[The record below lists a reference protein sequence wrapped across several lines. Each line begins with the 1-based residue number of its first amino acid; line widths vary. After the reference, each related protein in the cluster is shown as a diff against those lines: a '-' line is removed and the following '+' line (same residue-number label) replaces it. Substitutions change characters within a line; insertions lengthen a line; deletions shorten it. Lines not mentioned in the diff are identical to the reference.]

1 MNQYKHSDQDYE
13 NLKPAMS
20 GATPEELFEK
30 LSKLE
35 LQVAQLTKVV
45 EFLERQDNRSR
56 SSFEQISAR
65 IAARK

>member
-1 MNQYKHSDQDYE
+1 MNQYKHIDQDYE
-13 NLKPAMS
+13 NLKPAMP

>member
-1 MNQYKHSDQDYE
+1 MNQYKHNDQDYE
-13 NLKPAMS
+13 NLKPATS

>member
-1 MNQYKHSDQDYE
+1 MNQYKHNDQDYE
-13 NLKPAMS
+13 SLKPATS

>member
-1 MNQYKHSDQDYE
+1 MNQYKHNDQDYD
-13 NLKPAMS
+13 NIKQVTD
-20 GATPEELFEK
+20 GTTPEELFEK
-30 LSKLE
+30 LGKLE
-35 LQVAQLTKVV
+35 LQVAHLTKVV

>member
-13 NLKPAMS
+13 NLKPATS
-20 GATPEELFEK
+20 GATPEELLEK

-35 LQVAQLTKVV
+35 SQVAQLTKVV

>member
-1 MNQYKHSDQDYE
+1 MNQYKHNDQDYDTI
-13 NLKPAMS
+13 KQVTD

-30 LSKLE
+30 LGKLE

-45 EFLERQDNRSR
+45 EFLERQDQRSR

>member
-1 MNQYKHSDQDYE
+1 MNQYKHNDQDYD
-13 NLKPAMS
+13 NIKQVTD
-20 GATPEELFEK
+20 GATPEELFKK
-30 LSKLE
+30 LGKLE